1 MAGGGRA
8 PRPTLPDARRS
19 GARCLAAC
27 LTAIAGEGSVGMGS
41 WFWVNF
47 PLALLFFCAWTG
59 IPLWL
64 VLTRWRR
71 EIEEKHAEIAAL
83 VAVQAVA
90 DLDELVS
97 SVSDEAVAEPYEVTA
112 S

>member
-1 MAGGGRA
+1 MA
-8 PRPTLPDARRS
+8 
-19 GARCLAAC
+19 
-27 LTAIAGEGSVGMGS
+27 S
-41 WFWVNF
+41 WFWMNF
-47 PLALLFFCAWTG
+47 PLMLLFFCAWTG

-71 EIEEKHAEIAAL
+71 EIEAKHAEIAAQ
-83 VAVQAVA
+83 AAAQAVL

-97 SVSDEAVAEPYEVTA
+97 SASGEIVADTYEVTA

>member
-1 MAGGGRA
+1 
-8 PRPTLPDARRS
+8 
-19 GARCLAAC
+19 
-27 LTAIAGEGSVGMGS
+27 MGS
-41 WFWVNF
+41 WFWLNF
-47 PLALLFFCAWTG
+47 PLMLLFFCAWTG

-71 EIEEKHAEIAAL
+71 EIEAKHAEIAAQ
-83 VAVQAVA
+83 AAAQAVL

-97 SVSDEAVAEPYEVTA
+97 SVSDETVADAYEVTA